1 MRPAG
6 RSDLSGLM
14 EMSILMRM
22 SKRLQIV
29 MPDEEI
35 EELRRSAEREGMT
48 LSEWARIALRRAQR
62 SQKGPTADDKL
73 KAVERALEC
82 GHPTGDIHEILAG
95 IEKGRDLH

>member
-1 MRPAG
+1 
-6 RSDLSGLM
+6 
-14 EMSILMRM
+14 MSM

-35 EELRRSAEREGMT
+35 EELRRSAEREGMS

-62 SQKGPTADDKL
+62 SQQGPTAEDKL
-73 KAVERALEC
+73 TAVERALEC
-82 GHPTGDIHEILAG
+82 GHPTGDIQEILAS

>member
-1 MRPAG
+1 
-6 RSDLSGLM
+6 
-14 EMSILMRM
+14 MSM

-35 EELRRSAEREGMT
+35 EVLRNCAERAGMT
-48 LSEWARIALRRAQR
+48 LSEWARHALRRAQR
-62 SQKGPTADDKL
+62 RQEGPSADDKL

-82 GHPTGDIHEILAG
+82 GHPTGDIQEILAS